1 VLGHEQAG
9 ARPAIVLTD
18 VAFNAKTDL
27 ALVCPIT
34 SKIKGYP
41 FEVVIPTGLPV
52 HGAILVHQLKTV
64 DWKSRAAK
72 RLGKCPKSP
81 LLEVEAKLRALL
93 GL

>member
-1 VLGHEQAG
+1 LGHEQAG
-9 ARPAIVLTD
+9 ARPALVLTEA
-18 VAFNAKTDL
+18 AFNARTDL
-27 ALVCPIT
+27 AVVCPIT

-52 HGAILVHQLKTV
+52 HGAVLVHQMKTI

-72 RLGKCPKSP
+72 RLGKCPKSA
-81 LLEVEAKLRALL
+81 LVEVEAKLRTLL

>member
-1 VLGHEQAG
+1 M
-9 ARPAIVLTD
+9 VLTEA
-18 VAFNAKTDL
+18 AFNARTDL
-27 ALVCPIT
+27 AVVCPIT

-52 HGAILVHQLKTV
+52 LGAVLVHQIKTI

-72 RLGKCPKSP
+72 RIGKCPKSA
-81 LLEVEAKLRALL
+81 LFEVEAKLRALL